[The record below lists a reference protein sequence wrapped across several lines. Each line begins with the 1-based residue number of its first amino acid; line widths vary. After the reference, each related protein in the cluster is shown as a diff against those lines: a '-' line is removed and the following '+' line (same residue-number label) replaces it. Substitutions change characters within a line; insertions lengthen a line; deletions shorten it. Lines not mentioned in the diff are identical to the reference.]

1 MRRTVAL
8 TAALLVLA
16 GAGIGAVWFAKR
28 TVRWNDARTMP
39 PPLSAAVRAY
49 AKGDA
54 ADGLESVRELLR
66 RYRAPAWEARARV
79 LAATHLARDGRDREI
94 IDVLP
99 KDLSPDDPLATHAML
114 LRARGWFAR
123 GATDRA
129 TDLAARAA
137 SSPGFPAAG
146 EARWTHAQALE
157 AGGAWAQALLALDA
171 AHSATATIEAG
182 HIAARH
188 GEREGARRRIVGA
201 LLGATAT
208 DDVDRLRE
216 AIEEMLPDPSARLT
230 SSERPR
236 LAERARHWLEEGR
249 AKTALDLLRLVRPAG
264 APSAATPA
272 EALVEAEALLKLGR
286 AAEMGAFLARARQ
299 ADAGSGDGAR
309 YLEARR
315 AAVSGNL
322 AAYRAGLNALT
333 RRAASPWRE
342 RALLDLARASEG
354 APNAKTLQAYQRY
367 RLAAGERADPLALLR
382 EGWAA
387 YDLGRSAEADAAFA
401 RALARSDAPDG
412 VRVTATYWR
421 ARIAD
426 AAGRSAEA
434 RASYGTIA
442 DTFGNHYYGALA
454 AKRLGRPLPTA
465 PAGARRI
472 DNPSTLPGSSKWF
485 AAARAFVSVGL
496 WDEAAPCYRLAVRG
510 AGALGPAVALEAADN
525 ARDAAA
531 LSEAIGFAQDATQD
545 RDRTPVQEIPRGL
558 WRLVYPAAFAEALT
572 GAARGAGLD
581 PNLAASVALQ
591 ESAFN
596 PLAVSSAGARGLL
609 QVMPAVGAELAR
621 MAGLPRFEPSD
632 LFDPTTNATLGCKH
646 LREYQRRFGSIPRA
660 LAAYNGG
667 PSRVERWSVAS
678 PPDDDERFV
687 ERIPI
692 PETRLY
698 VKRVLAGARMYAIAW
713 PDGLGAE

>member
-1 MRRTVAL
+1 MRRTVAI

-16 GAGIGAVWFAKR
+16 LAAIGAVWFAKR

-39 PPLSAAVRAY
+39 PPLTAAVRAY
-49 AKGDA
+49 AKGDTVA
-54 ADGLESVRELLR
+54 GLASVREFLR

-79 LAATHLARDGRDREI
+79 LAATHLTRDGRDREI
-94 IDVLP
+94 LDVLP
-99 KDLSPDDPLATHAML
+99 KDLATDDPLAEHAML
-114 LRARGWFAR
+114 LRARSWFAR
-123 GATDRA
+123 GANDRA
-129 TDLAARAA
+129 ADLAARAA

-146 EARWTHAQALE
+146 EAYLTQAHALE
-157 AGGAWAQALLALDA
+157 AQGAWAQALLALDA
-171 AHSATATIEAG
+171 ADSATATIEAG
-182 HIAARH
+182 RIAARH
-188 GEREGARRRIVGA
+188 GEREGARRRVVGA
-201 LLGATAT
+201 LLGATGT
-208 DDVDRLRE
+208 NDVDRLKE
-216 AIEEMLPDPSARLT
+216 AVEELFPDPSTRLT

-236 LAERARHWLEEGR
+236 LAERARYWLEEGR
-249 AKTALDLLRLVRPAG
+249 AKTSLDLLRLVRPAS

-286 AAEMGAFLARARQ
+286 ITEMGTFLVRARQ
-299 ADAGSGDGAR
+299 AGAGSHDGSR

-315 AAVSGNL
+315 AAATGNL
-322 AAYRAGLNALT
+322 AAYRAGINAVS

-342 RALLDLARASEG
+342 RALLDIARAGEG
-354 APNAKTLQAYQRY
+354 VPDARTLRAYERY
-367 RLAAGERADPLALLR
+367 RIAAGERADSLALLR

-387 YDLGRSAEADAAFA
+387 YDLGRFAEADAAFA
-401 RALARSDAPDG
+401 RTLARPDAPDG

-421 ARIAD
+421 ARLAD
-426 AAGRSAEA
+426 AAGRSSEA
-434 RASYGTIA
+434 RESYATIA
-442 DTFGNHYYGALA
+442 ETFGNHYYGALA

-465 PAGARRI
+465 PAAAPRI
-472 DNPSTLPGSSKWF
+472 DDLPALPDAGRWL

-496 WDEAAPCYRLAVRG
+496 WDEAAPFYRLAVRG
-510 AGALGPAVALEAADN
+510 AGALGPAVALEAADC

-531 LSEAIGFAQDATQD
+531 LSEAIGFAQVATGD

-558 WRLVYPAAFAEALT
+558 WQLLYPASFSEAVT
-572 GAARGAGLD
+572 RAARGTGLD

-621 MAGLPRFEPSD
+621 AAGLQRFEPSD
-632 LFDPTTNATLGCKH
+632 LFDPETNVTLGCKH
-646 LREYQRRFGSIPRA
+646 LAEYRRRFGSIPKA

-667 PSRVERWSVAS
+667 PSRVERWSPS
-678 PPDDDERFV
+678 NRLDDERFV

-698 VKRVLAGARMYAIAW
+698 VKRVLTGARMYAIAW
-713 PDGLGAE
+713 PDGLGTE